1 MKFTCDYTTLV
12 SNLAD
17 ISTVAEDTMLKDD
30 TKNVIFKF
38 DADGKVT
45 LLGIVPQ
52 MLIFKRFIESDM
64 YRLEFSDAEK
74 ENFQNQI
81 NNGGVASSLYF
92 QIKSKELTGFL
103 NSYKSVRRTQ
113 VEEVS
118 FEITERGAI
127 RCTVLEKD
135 KDEEGYVADDA
146 KVHLSYWSFNS
157 IPIKQNQ
164 MMDITIKA
172 PEQQLVSVDNRMI
185 NLYTKNLLPIM
196 QSGGTNL
203 FSYLACGSDYI
214 VAFDNAFTVLMNNNQ
229 EGFKDVF
236 SNMRLSYR
244 AVSFMDKIIAVN
256 EDILVCKTDHHIYF
270 KTNNSEAFISYDTKL
285 PDYKAYAETYKKDHA
300 IVLDRIYIKD
310 ILKRLALV
318 NESIEVTVNP
328 ELNIVNLKNSKF
340 TQDIEIMTSKAM
352 DEMGTIHFKIAPD
365 KLNSCIIGNDA
376 EFNFDVR
383 IYFTVQPN
391 GKVAVIFTDGTGTWF
406 SVVRVSTY

>member
-81 NNGGVASSLYF
+81 NNGGVATSLYF

>member
-340 TQDIEIMTSKAM
+340 TQDVEIMNSKAM